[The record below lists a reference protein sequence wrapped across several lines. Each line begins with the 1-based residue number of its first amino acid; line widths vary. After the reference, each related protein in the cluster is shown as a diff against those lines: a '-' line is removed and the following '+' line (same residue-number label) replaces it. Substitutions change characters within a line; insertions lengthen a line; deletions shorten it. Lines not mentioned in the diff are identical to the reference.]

1 MNLIN
6 DLQWRHACKGMNGT
20 KVPQEKIERI
30 LEAINL
36 APTSL
41 GMQAF
46 KVLVIENEQLK
57 QKIYDEAC
65 PQQPITACSHLLV
78 FAPYTDIS
86 EGNLNSYFEL
96 IKRKRNPGEEWCNKY
111 RTKIQGFM
119 EKNRN
124 GVASWL
130 AHQVY
135 IALGVACVAAANE
148 RVDSVPIEGFD
159 KEALNRILDLPSKH
173 LTSGVMLPLGYKD
186 PEKDW
191 VNNTPKVRKDIEDLI
206 EVIK

>member
-6 DLQWRHACKGMNGT
+6 DLQWRHACKAMNGT
-20 KVPQEKIERI
+20 RVPQEKVERI

-36 APTSL
+36 TPTSL

-57 QKIYDEAC
+57 QRIYDEAC
-65 PQQPITACSHLLV
+65 QQQPITACSHLLV
-78 FAPYTDIS
+78 FAPYTEIS
-86 EGNLNSYFEL
+86 EKFLDNYFDL
-96 IKRKRNPGEEWCNKY
+96 IKRKRNPGEEWCKKY
-111 RTKIQGFM
+111 RAKIQGFM

-124 GVASWL
+124 GVESWL

-135 IALGVACVAAANE
+135 IALGFACVAAANE

-173 LTSGVMLPLGYKD
+173 LTSGIMLPLGYKD

-191 VNNTPKVRKDIEDLI
+191 INNTPKVRKEIADLI

>member
-6 DLQWRHACKGMNGT
+6 DLQWRHACKGMNGD
-20 KVPQEKIERI
+20 KVSQEKVDRI

-36 APTSL
+36 TPTSL

-57 QKIYDEAC
+57 QQIYDQAC

-78 FAPYTDIS
+78 FAPYTEIS
-86 EGNLNSYFEL
+86 EEYLDSYFEL
-96 IKRKRNPGEEWCNKY
+96 IKRKRNPGQEWCNKY
-111 RTKIQGFM
+111 RAKIQGFM
-119 EKNRN
+119 EKNRDN
-124 GVASWL
+124 VKNWL

-135 IALGVACVAAANE
+135 IALGFACAAAANE

-159 KEALNRILDLPSKH
+159 KEALNRILDLPARR
-173 LTSGVMLPLGYKD
+173 LTSGILLPLGYRD

-191 VNNTPKVRKDIEDLI
+191 INNVPKVRKDIEDLV

>member
-20 KVPQEKIERI
+20 KVSQEKVERI

-65 PQQPITACSHLLV
+65 QQQPITACSHLLV

-86 EGNLNSYFEL
+86 EENLNSYFEL

-111 RTKIQGFM
+111 RAKIQGFM

-191 VNNTPKVRKDIEDLI
+191 INNTPKVRKEIKDLI